1 MNFYIIPSP
10 IGNLDDITISSIE
23 VLRELDL
30 LVVENKEK
38 AKIILK
44 KYNINPQNIISYNDK
59 SSDKE
64 RKKIINLLK
73 ELSSGG
79 IMSEAGTPLISDP
92 GFKLINDLINLK
104 VKIIPLP
111 GATSVISSLVAS
123 GLPTNHFQFIG
134 FFPKIKKDAESL
146 SKALLKFHGTT
157 IFFESP
163 KRVIDT
169 LNFLDKKF
177 SNLAEV
183 CVAKEIT
190 KIHENFFR
198 GTPKEIKQFL
208 LKNKDLIKGEFV
220 ILIKVNNKKE
230 SFILVDKIY
239 HELSSK
245 LSLKDLAKAASEI
258 TGINKNKIYKRFLS
272 FSNNS

>member
-10 IGNLDDITISSIE
+10 IGNLDDITIRSIE

-30 LVVENKEK
+30 LVVENREK

-44 KYNINPQNIISYNDK
+44 KFDISPQNILTYNDK
-59 SSDKE
+59 STDKD
-64 RKKIINLLK
+64 RKKIISLLK
-73 ELSSGG
+73 KISSGG

-104 VKIIPLP
+104 VKIVPLP

-123 GLPTNHFQFIG
+123 GLPTDHFQFIG
-134 FFPKIKKDAESL
+134 FFPRIKKDVESL
-146 SKALLKFHGTT
+146 CERLLAFDGTT
-157 IFFESP
+157 IIFESP
-163 KRVIDT
+163 KRIINT
-169 LNFLDKKF
+169 LNFLDQKF
-177 SNLAEV
+177 GNSAEV

-198 GTPKEIKQFL
+198 GNPKQIENFL
-208 LKNKDLIKGEFV
+208 LENVDLIKGEFV
-220 ILIKVNNKKE
+220 ILIKVTNKDE
-230 SFILVDKIY
+230 SFTLADKMY
-239 HELSSK
+239 DELSPK
-245 LSLKDLAKAASEI
+245 LSLKDIAKVVSKI

-272 FSNNS
+272 FSKNS

>member
-10 IGNLDDITISSIE
+10 IGNLDDITIRSIE
-23 VLRELDL
+23 VLRELGL

>member
-10 IGNLDDITISSIE
+10 IGNLDDITIRSIQ

-44 KYNINPQNIISYNDK
+44 KYAVKPENIIIYNDK
-59 SSDKE
+59 SSDKD

-73 ELSSGG
+73 KLSSGG

-92 GFKLINDLINLK
+92 GFKLIKDLINLK
-104 VKIIPLP
+104 IKIIPLP

-123 GLPTNHFQFIG
+123 GLPTDHFQFIG
-134 FFPKIKKDAESL
+134 FFPRIKKDAESL
-146 SKALLKFHGTT
+146 SENLLKFDGTT
-157 IFFESP
+157 IIFESP
-163 KRVIDT
+163 KRIIDT
-169 LNFLDKKF
+169 LNFLDQKF
-177 SNLAEV
+177 GNLAEV

-190 KIHENFFR
+190 KMHENFFR
-198 GTPKEIKQFL
+198 GSSKEIKQFL
-208 LKNKDLIKGEFV
+208 LENKYLIKGEFV
-220 ILIKVNNKKE
+220 ILIKVTNKDE
-230 SFILVDKIY
+230 SFILADKMY

-245 LSLKDLAKAASEI
+245 LSLKDIAKAVSEI
-258 TGINKNKIYKRFLS
+258 TGINKNKVYKRFLS
-272 FSNNS
+272 FSKNS

>member
-1 MNFYIIPSP
+1 M
-10 IGNLDDITISSIE
+10 
-23 VLRELDL
+23 
-30 LVVENKEK
+30 
-38 AKIILK
+38 
-44 KYNINPQNIISYNDK
+44 ISYNDK
-59 SSDKE
+59 SSNKD

-123 GLPTNHFQFIG
+123 GLPTDHFQFIG
-134 FFPKIKKDAESL
+134 FFPKIKKDAEFL
-146 SKALLKFHGTT
+146 SENLLKFNGTT
-157 IFFESP
+157 IVFESP
-163 KRVIDT
+163 KRVIKT
-169 LNFLDKKF
+169 LDFLDQKF
-177 SNLAEV
+177 RNLAEV

-198 GTPKEIKQFL
+198 GTPKEIKRFL
-208 LKNKDLIKGEFV
+208 LKNKDLIKGEFI
-220 ILIKVNNKKE
+220 ILIKINNKEE
-230 SFILVDKIY
+230 SFITVDKMY

-272 FSNNS
+272 FSKNS

>member
-10 IGNLDDITISSIE
+10 IGNLDDITIRSIE

-30 LVVENKEK
+30 LVVENREK

-44 KYNINPQNIISYNDK
+44 KFDINPQNILTYNDK
-59 SSDKE
+59 STDKD
-64 RKKIINLLK
+64 RKKIISLLK
-73 ELSSGG
+73 KISSGG

-104 VKIIPLP
+104 VKIVPLP

-123 GLPTNHFQFIG
+123 GLPTDHFQFIG
-134 FFPKIKKDAESL
+134 FFPRIKKDAESL
-146 SKALLKFHGTT
+146 CESILAFDGTT
-157 IFFESP
+157 ITFESP
-163 KRVIDT
+163 KRIINT
-169 LNFLDKKF
+169 LNFLDQKF
-177 SNLAEV
+177 GNSAEV

-198 GTPKEIKQFL
+198 GTPKQIENFL
-208 LKNKDLIKGEFV
+208 LENVDLIKGEFV
-220 ILIKVNNKKE
+220 ILIKVTNKDE
-230 SFILVDKIY
+230 SFTLADKMY
-239 HELSSK
+239 DELSPK
-245 LSLKDLAKAASEI
+245 LSLKDLAKVVSKI

-272 FSNNS
+272 FSKNS

>member
-1 MNFYIIPSP
+1 
-10 IGNLDDITISSIE
+10 
-23 VLRELDL
+23 
-30 LVVENKEK
+30 
-38 AKIILK
+38 
-44 KYNINPQNIISYNDK
+44 
-59 SSDKE
+59 
-64 RKKIINLLK
+64 
-73 ELSSGG
+73 
-79 IMSEAGTPLISDP
+79 MSEAGTPLISDP

-123 GLPTNHFQFIG
+123 GLPTDHFQFIG

-169 LNFLDKKF
+169 LNFLDHKF

-220 ILIKVNNKKE
+220 ILIKVNNTEE
-230 SFILVDKIY
+230 SFIIVDKIY

-245 LSLKDLAKAASEI
+245 VSLKDLAKAVSQI

>member
-10 IGNLDDITISSIE
+10 IGNLDDITIRSIQ

-44 KYNINPQNIISYNDK
+44 KYGVKPENIIIYNDK
-59 SSDKE
+59 SSDKD

-73 ELSSGG
+73 KLSSGG

-92 GFKLINDLINLK
+92 GFKLIKDLINLK
-104 VKIIPLP
+104 IKIIPLP

-123 GLPTNHFQFIG
+123 GLPTDHFQFIG
-134 FFPKIKKDAESL
+134 FFPRIKKDAEFL
-146 SKALLKFHGTT
+146 SESLLKFDGTT
-157 IFFESP
+157 IIFESP
-163 KRVIDT
+163 KRIIDT
-169 LNFLDKKF
+169 LNFLDQKF
-177 SNLAEV
+177 GNLAEV

-190 KIHENFFR
+190 KMHENFFR
-198 GTPKEIKQFL
+198 GTPKEIEQFL

-220 ILIKVNNKKE
+220 ILIKVTNKDE
-230 SFILVDKIY
+230 SFTLADKMY
-239 HELSSK
+239 DELSPK
-245 LSLKDLAKAASEI
+245 LSLKDIAKVVSKI

-272 FSNNS
+272 FSKNS

>member
-10 IGNLDDITISSIE
+10 IGNLDDITIRSIQ

-44 KYNINPQNIISYNDK
+44 KYGVKPENIIIYNDK
-59 SSDKE
+59 SSDKD

-73 ELSSGG
+73 KLSSGG

-92 GFKLINDLINLK
+92 GFKLIKDLINLK
-104 VKIIPLP
+104 IKIIPLP

-123 GLPTNHFQFIG
+123 GLPTDHFQFIG
-134 FFPKIKKDAESL
+134 FFPRIKKDAESL
-146 SKALLKFHGTT
+146 SESLLKFDGTT
-157 IFFESP
+157 IIFESP
-163 KRVIDT
+163 KRIIDT
-169 LNFLDKKF
+169 LNFLDQKF
-177 SNLAEV
+177 GNLAEV

-190 KIHENFFR
+190 KMHENFFR
-198 GTPKEIKQFL
+198 GTPKKIEKFL
-208 LKNKDLIKGEFV
+208 LENKDLIKGEFV
-220 ILIKVNNKKE
+220 ILIKVTNKDE
-230 SFILVDKIY
+230 SFILADKMY

-245 LSLKDLAKAASEI
+245 LSLKDIAKAVSEI

-272 FSNNS
+272 FSKNS

>member
-10 IGNLDDITISSIE
+10 IGNLDDITIRSIG

-44 KYNINPQNIISYNDK
+44 KYDISPKNIISYNDK
-59 SSDKE
+59 SSDKD

-123 GLPTNHFQFIG
+123 GLPTDHFQFIG

-169 LNFLDKKF
+169 LNFLDQKF

-208 LKNKDLIKGEFV
+208 LKNKDLTKGEFV
-220 ILIKVNNKKE
+220 ILIKVNNKDE
-230 SFILVDKIY
+230 SFIMVDKIY

-245 LSLKDLAKAASEI
+245 LSLKDLAKAASQI

>member
-10 IGNLDDITISSIE
+10 IGNLDDITIRSIR

-44 KYNINPQNIISYNDK
+44 KYDISPKNIISYNDK
-59 SSDKE
+59 SSDKD

-123 GLPTNHFQFIG
+123 GLPTDHFQFIG

-169 LNFLDKKF
+169 LNFLDHKF

-220 ILIKVNNKKE
+220 ILIKVNNTEE
-230 SFILVDKIY
+230 SFIIVDKIY

-245 LSLKDLAKAASEI
+245 VSLKDLAKAVSQI

>member
-10 IGNLDDITISSIE
+10 IGNLDDITIRSIE
-23 VLRELDL
+23 VLRDLDL
-30 LVVENKEK
+30 LIVENKEK

-44 KYNINPQNIISYNDK
+44 KYHINPKNMISYNDK
-59 SSDKE
+59 SSDKD

-123 GLPTNHFQFIG
+123 GLPTDHFQFIG
-134 FFPKIKKDAESL
+134 FFPKIKKDAEFL
-146 SKALLKFHGTT
+146 SENLLKFNGTT
-157 IFFESP
+157 IVFESP
-163 KRVIDT
+163 KRVIKT
-169 LNFLDKKF
+169 LDFLDQKF
-177 SNLAEV
+177 RNLAEV

-208 LKNKDLIKGEFV
+208 LKNKDLIKGEFI
-220 ILIKVNNKKE
+220 ILIKINNKEE
-230 SFILVDKIY
+230 SFIMVDKMY

>member
-10 IGNLDDITISSIE
+10 IGNLDDITFRSIG

-44 KYNINPQNIISYNDK
+44 KYDISPKNIISYNDK
-59 SSDKE
+59 SSDKD

-123 GLPTNHFQFIG
+123 GLPTDHFQFIG

-169 LNFLDKKF
+169 LNFLDHKF

-220 ILIKVNNKKE
+220 ILIKVNNTEE
-230 SFILVDKIY
+230 SFIIVDKIY

-245 LSLKDLAKAASEI
+245 VSLKDLAKAVSQI

>member
-10 IGNLDDITISSIE
+10 IGNLDDITIRSIR

-30 LVVENKEK
+30 LVVEKKEK

-44 KYNINPQNIISYNDK
+44 KYDISPKNIISYNDK
-59 SSDKE
+59 SSDKD

-123 GLPTNHFQFIG
+123 GLPTDHFQFIG

-169 LNFLDKKF
+169 LNFLDHKF

-220 ILIKVNNKKE
+220 ILIKVNNTEE
-230 SFILVDKIY
+230 SFIIVDKIY

-245 LSLKDLAKAASEI
+245 VSLKDLAKAVSQI

>member
-10 IGNLDDITISSIE
+10 IGNLDDITIRSIG

-44 KYNINPQNIISYNDK
+44 KYDISPKNIISYNDK
-59 SSDKE
+59 SSDKD

-123 GLPTNHFQFIG
+123 GLPTDHFQFIG

-169 LNFLDKKF
+169 LNFLDHKF

-208 LKNKDLIKGEFV
+208 LKNKDLTKGEFV
-220 ILIKVNNKKE
+220 ILIKVNNKDE
-230 SFILVDKIY
+230 SFIMVDKIY

-245 LSLKDLAKAASEI
+245 LSLKDLAKAASQI

>member
-1 MNFYIIPSP
+1 MVY
-10 IGNLDDITISSIE
+10 
-23 VLRELDL
+23 L
-30 LVVENKEK
+30 L
-38 AKIILK
+38 
-44 KYNINPQNIISYNDK
+44 IISIH
-59 SSDKE
+59 
-64 RKKIINLLK
+64 RI
-73 ELSSGG
+73 
-79 IMSEAGTPLISDP
+79 
-92 GFKLINDLINLK
+92 
-104 VKIIPLP
+104 
-111 GATSVISSLVAS
+111 
-123 GLPTNHFQFIG
+123 
-134 FFPKIKKDAESL
+134 FPKIKKDAESL

-157 IFFESP
+157 IFLNP
-163 KRVIDT
+163 QRVIDT

-220 ILIKVNNKKE
+220 ILIKVNTKKE

>member
-10 IGNLDDITISSIE
+10 IGNLDDITIRSIG

-44 KYNINPQNIISYNDK
+44 KYDISPKNIISYNDK
-59 SSDKE
+59 SSDKD

-123 GLPTNHFQFIG
+123 GLPTDHFQFIG

-169 LNFLDKKF
+169 LNFLDHKF

-220 ILIKVNNKKE
+220 ILIKVNNTEE
-230 SFILVDKIY
+230 SFIIVDKIY

-245 LSLKDLAKAASEI
+245 VSLKDLAKAVSQI

-272 FSNNS
+272 FSKNS

>member
-10 IGNLDDITISSIE
+10 IGNLDDITIRSIG

-44 KYNINPQNIISYNDK
+44 KYDISPKNIISYNDK
-59 SSDKE
+59 SSDKD

-92 GFKLINDLINLK
+92 GFKLINDLISLK

-123 GLPTNHFQFIG
+123 GLPTDHFQFIG

-169 LNFLDKKF
+169 LNFLDHKF

-220 ILIKVNNKKE
+220 ILIKVNNKEE
-230 SFILVDKIY
+230 SFIMVDKIY

-245 LSLKDLAKAASEI
+245 LSLKDLAKVASQI

>member
-10 IGNLDDITISSIE
+10 IGNLDDITFRSIG

-44 KYNINPQNIISYNDK
+44 KYDISPKNIISYNDK
-59 SSDKE
+59 SSDKD

-123 GLPTNHFQFIG
+123 GLPTDHFQFIG

-169 LNFLDKKF
+169 LNFLDHKF

-220 ILIKVNNKKE
+220 ILIKVNNTEE
-230 SFILVDKIY
+230 SFIIVDKIY

-245 LSLKDLAKAASEI
+245 VSLKDLAKAVSQI

-272 FSNNS
+272 FSKNS

>member
-10 IGNLDDITISSIE
+10 IGNLDDITIRSIG

-30 LVVENKEK
+30 LVVEKKEK

-44 KYNINPQNIISYNDK
+44 KYDISPKNIISYNDK
-59 SSDKE
+59 SSDKD

-123 GLPTNHFQFIG
+123 GLPTDHFQFIG

-169 LNFLDKKF
+169 LNFLDQKF

-208 LKNKDLIKGEFV
+208 LKNKDLTKGEFV
-220 ILIKVNNKKE
+220 ILIKVNNKEE
-230 SFILVDKIY
+230 SFIMVDKIY

-245 LSLKDLAKAASEI
+245 LSLKDLAKAASQI

>member
-1 MNFYIIPSP
+1 M
-10 IGNLDDITISSIE
+10 
-23 VLRELDL
+23 
-30 LVVENKEK
+30 
-38 AKIILK
+38 
-44 KYNINPQNIISYNDK
+44 ISYNDK
-59 SSDKE
+59 SSDKD

-73 ELSSGG
+73 KLSSGG

-123 GLPTNHFQFIG
+123 GLPTDHFQFIG
-134 FFPKIKKDAESL
+134 FFPKIKKDAEFL
-146 SKALLKFHGTT
+146 SETLLKFNGTT
-157 IFFESP
+157 IVFESP
-163 KRVIDT
+163 KRIIKT
-169 LNFLDKKF
+169 LDFLDQKF
-177 SNLAEV
+177 RNLAEV

-198 GTPKEIKQFL
+198 GTPKEIKRFL
-208 LKNKDLIKGEFV
+208 LKNKDLIKGEFI
-220 ILIKVNNKKE
+220 ILIKINNKEE
-230 SFILVDKIY
+230 SFIMVDKMY

-245 LSLKDLAKAASEI
+245 LSLKDLAKAASKI

>member
-10 IGNLDDITISSIE
+10 IGNLDDITIRSIQ

-44 KYNINPQNIISYNDK
+44 KYDVKPENIIIYNDK
-59 SSDKE
+59 SSDKD

-73 ELSSGG
+73 KLSSGG

-92 GFKLINDLINLK
+92 GFKLIKDLINLK
-104 VKIIPLP
+104 IKIIPLP

-123 GLPTNHFQFIG
+123 GLPTDHFQFIG
-134 FFPKIKKDAESL
+134 FFPRIKKDAEFL
-146 SKALLKFHGTT
+146 SESLLKFDGTT
-157 IFFESP
+157 IIFESP
-163 KRVIDT
+163 KRIIDT
-169 LNFLDKKF
+169 LNFLDQKF
-177 SNLAEV
+177 GNLAEV

-190 KIHENFFR
+190 KMHENFFR
-198 GTPKEIKQFL
+198 GSSKEIKQFL
-208 LKNKDLIKGEFV
+208 LENKDLIKGEFV
-220 ILIKVNNKKE
+220 ILIKVTNKDE
-230 SFILVDKIY
+230 SFILADKMY

-245 LSLKDLAKAASEI
+245 LSLKDIAKAVSEI

-272 FSNNS
+272 FSKNS

>member
-10 IGNLDDITISSIE
+10 IGNLDDITIRSIE
-23 VLRELDL
+23 VLRDLDL
-30 LVVENKEK
+30 LIVENKEK

-44 KYNINPQNIISYNDK
+44 KYHINPKNMISYNDK
-59 SSDKE
+59 SSDKD

-123 GLPTNHFQFIG
+123 GLPTDHFQFIG
-134 FFPKIKKDAESL
+134 FFPKIKKDAEFL
-146 SKALLKFHGTT
+146 SETLLKFNGTT
-157 IFFESP
+157 IVFESP
-163 KRVIDT
+163 KRVIKT
-169 LNFLDKKF
+169 LDFLDQKF
-177 SNLAEV
+177 RNLAEV

-208 LKNKDLIKGEFV
+208 LKNKDLIKGEFI
-220 ILIKVNNKKE
+220 ILIKINNKEE
-230 SFILVDKIY
+230 SFIMVDKMY

-245 LSLKDLAKAASEI
+245 LSLKDLAKAASKI

>member
-10 IGNLDDITISSIE
+10 IGNLDDITIRSIG

-44 KYNINPQNIISYNDK
+44 KYDISPKNIISYNDK
-59 SSDKE
+59 SSDKD

-123 GLPTNHFQFIG
+123 GLPTDHFQFIG

-169 LNFLDKKF
+169 LNFLDHKF

-220 ILIKVNNKKE
+220 ILIKVNNTEE
-230 SFILVDKIY
+230 SFIIVDKIY

-245 LSLKDLAKAASEI
+245 VSLKDLAKAVSQI